1 MTLPESSNT
10 EHLEI
15 ITVRPDSETKTRQ
28 NLPYFVGISSGTA
41 GSKGISLNLVVIP
54 PGGTAEPHYHQDYET
69 AIYLLKGRVETRYG
83 PGLQRSVI
91 NEEGDFL
98 FIPPGVPHQPYN
110 LSTTEP
116 AQALVARNDAN
127 EQENVVLYDP
137 QQR

>member
-15 ITVRPDSETKTRQ
+15 ITVRPHTETKTSQ
-28 NLPYFVGISSGTA
+28 NPPYFVGISEKTA

-54 PGGTAEPHYHQDYET
+54 PGGAAKPHYHRDYET

-83 PGLQRSVI
+83 PGLQKSVI

-127 EQENVVLYDP
+127 EQENVVLYDA
-137 QQR
+137 Q